1 MSVEILDLA
10 ALALTAVFFALLYY
24 LHKKKHV
31 DFGVRT
37 ILAVGLG
44 LIVGLVFKGH
54 HTYVAA
60 VGTIYA
66 HVVSAVVIPL
76 LIFSIISSIT
86 NLGNSVRLKNIGLK
100 TVFFL
105 VLNTFFAS
113 LITLIAG
120 VVTNV
125 GHGVQYELA
134 TDYTAKEVP
143 TFVDTVIS
151 LFPQNLA
158 SHWANG
164 EVVPI
169 VVFCILVAISYNKIA
184 AKKPEEVAPFK
195 KFIDAGDVVMGR
207 VVSYVIS
214 FTPYA
219 VLSLIARAV
228 SRSSPADLVP
238 LLSVL
243 VLAYVLCAIQA
254 FVVEGA
260 LIKTVGKLDPVQFFK
275 GVWPAGTVA
284 FTSQSS
290 VGTIPVTVNQLTKK
304 LGVNED
310 IAAFGASLGANLG
323 MPGCAGVWPTLL
335 AVFTIHLL
343 GIDYTPVQYA
353 FLVVLAVVVSIGT
366 VGVPGTATITATALF
381 AAAGLP
387 VEAII
392 LLSPISSIADMAR
405 TATNVVGAAAA
416 TTLVAATEGQ
426 LDKAVYNGEVEV
438 PAAEAV

>member
-76 LIFSIISSIT
+76 LIFTIISSIT

-100 TVFFL
+100 TVFF
-105 VLNTFFAS
+105 
-113 LITLIAG
+113 ITLIAG

-125 GHGVQYELA
+125 GHGVKYELA

-254 FVVEGA
+254 FVVEGT
-260 LIKTVGKLDPVQFFK
+260 LIKIVGKLDPVQFFK

-426 LDKAVYNGEVEV
+426 LDKAVYNGEVEA

>member
-24 LHKKKHV
+24 LRKKKQV

-125 GHGVQYELA
+125 GHGVKYELA

-195 KFIDAGDVVMGR
+195 KFIDAGDLVMGR

-260 LIKTVGKLDPVQFFK
+260 LIKIVGKLDPVRFFK
-275 GVWPAGTVA
+275 GIWPAGTVA

-323 MPGCAGVWPTLL
+323 MPGCAGV
-335 AVFTIHLL
+335 
-343 GIDYTPVQYA
+343 
-353 FLVVLAVVVSIGT
+353 
-366 VGVPGTATITATALF
+366 
-381 AAAGLP
+381 
-387 VEAII
+387 
-392 LLSPISSIADMAR
+392 
-405 TATNVVGAAAA
+405 
-416 TTLVAATEGQ
+416 
-426 LDKAVYNGEVEV
+426 
-438 PAAEAV
+438 

>member
-54 HTYVAA
+54 HVYVAA
-60 VGTIYA
+60 VGTVYA

-113 LITLIAG
+113 LITLVAG
-120 VVTNV
+120 VATNI

-169 VVFCILVAISYNKIA
+169 VVFSILVAISYNKLVV
-184 AKKPEEVAPFK
+184 KKPEEVAPLQEVHRRRRPC
-195 KFIDAGDVVMGR
+195 DGPCG
-207 VVSYVIS
+207 
-214 FTPYA
+214 
-219 VLSLIARAV
+219 
-228 SRSSPADLVP
+228 
-238 LLSVL
+238 
-243 VLAYVLCAIQA
+243 
-254 FVVEGA
+254 
-260 LIKTVGKLDPVQFFK
+260 
-275 GVWPAGTVA
+275 
-284 FTSQSS
+284 
-290 VGTIPVTVNQLTKK
+290 QLR
-304 LGVNED
+304 
-310 IAAFGASLGANLG
+310 
-323 MPGCAGVWPTLL
+323 
-335 AVFTIHLL
+335 HLL
-343 GIDYTPVQYA
+343 YPLCRPVPHRPRRQ
-353 FLVVLAVVVSIGT
+353 
-366 VGVPGTATITATALF
+366 PLF
-381 AAAGLP
+381 SG
-387 VEAII
+387 
-392 LLSPISSIADMAR
+392 
-405 TATNVVGAAAA
+405 
-416 TTLVAATEGQ
+416 
-426 LDKAVYNGEVEV
+426 
-438 PAAEAV
+438 